1 VHDKLELVPNFS
13 NVHVKV
19 DISCREFVI
28 NSDKSRREQREI
40 LQSFTIGQYF
50 IITFHKSFNKCVI
63 KYSQSRRIS
72 PGSWPIKT
80 GGSIN
85 KTLFQGAAT
94 GVIAGHVVTLWITFG
109 RLTIEKPPTPHLP
122 LSTDGCT
129 NTSFND
135 HILKPEHQTSFWTV
149 TTTTPAPINYTG
161 NFSYDIINTTRAA
174 PSYV

>member
-1 VHDKLELVPNFS
+1 MHDKLELVPNFG

-63 KYSQSRRIS
+63 KYSKSRRIS

-85 KTLFQGAAT
+85 KTLF
-94 GVIAGHVVTLWITFG
+94 
-109 RLTIEKPPTPHLP
+109 
-122 LSTDGCT
+122 
-129 NTSFND
+129 
-135 HILKPEHQTSFWTV
+135 
-149 TTTTPAPINYTG
+149 
-161 NFSYDIINTTRAA
+161 
-174 PSYV
+174 